1 MFTVSLKDVK
11 DISFHDQLN
20 NFQIILSEIIGK
32 NEELLTSNCLDDL
45 DKSLLMQ
52 YEDGIIN
59 KAQLQN
65 GLRFKSICL

>member
-52 YEDGIIN
+52 YEAGIIN
-59 KAQLQN
+59 KAQL
-65 GLRFKSICL
+65 